1 MARTRSSDA
10 WLREHFQDS
19 YVKRAQREGYR
30 SRAAYKLLEIDRR
43 DRLFKPGLIV
53 VDLGAAPGGWTQ
65 YAAKQVGPRG
75 RVVAVDLL
83 PISPLAGVEIV
94 QGDFTEQSVLDL
106 VNQALRGAPIDLV
119 ISDMAPNISGIM
131 VSDQA
136 RAIALAES
144 ALEFAHE
151 GLRPGGRLLVKTFQ
165 GEGFAQLFK
174 RMQAYFGRVTSRKP
188 QASRARSREIYL
200 VGFDKKA

>member
-10 WLREHFQDS
+10 WLREHFQDA
-19 YVKRAQREGYR
+19 YVKRAQREGFR
-30 SRAAYKLLEIDRR
+30 SRAAYKLMEIDRR
-43 DRLFKPGLIV
+43 DRLFKPGMIV
-53 VDLGAAPGGWTQ
+53 VDLGAAPGGWAQ

-83 PISPLAGVEIV
+83 PLPALPGVEIV
-94 QGDFTEQSVLDL
+94 QGDFTDESVLNLVRRAVHESPVDL
-106 VNQALRGAPIDLV
+106 VM
-119 ISDMAPNISGIM
+119 SDMAPNISGIK

-136 RAIALAES
+136 RAIGLAES

-151 GLRPGGRLLVKTFQ
+151 SLRPGGHFLVKTFQ

-174 RMQAYFGRVTSRKP
+174 RMQAGFGRVASRKP
-188 QASRARSREIYL
+188 EASRARSREIYL
-200 VGFDKKA
+200 LGFDKKA

>member
-94 QGDFTEQSVLDL
+94 QGDFTEQSVLNL
-106 VNQALRGAPIDLV
+106 VNQAVRGAPIDLV